1 MSDPAE
7 HKTTSSGTVLLKTM
21 GFSLFLIIVFTLFT
35 NMLPQVEGEAPVDKE
50 IDLGTLTM
58 DSFIELGEELFHGKG
73 TCALCHNDL
82 GRAPDI
88 LVLDMT
94 ATSKKHLADER
105 YQGTATDDGSY
116 LLESMVDPGIYVVAG
131 FGKKGSNDTE
141 SQMPAVDKSPI
152 ELTAIEMDAVIAFM
166 QAKDGNDVTVSL
178 PSEASAPVSSSI
190 EKVPAI
196 AQSAEEVIAKLGCA
210 ACHSLESSDVLLG
223 PSLQNIGSRLSVEEI
238 RQGIIDPE
246 AVIPEGFTGG
256 VMPATFAEQ
265 ITAKEM
271 EMMVQ
276 FLANQK

>member
-1 MSDPAE
+1 MSDSKE
-7 HKTTSSGTVLLKTM
+7 HKVSSSGLVLAKTM

-50 IDLGTLTM
+50 VDIGALTM
-58 DSFIELGEELFHGKG
+58 ESFIEFGEEIFHGKG
-73 TCALCHNDL
+73 TCSLCHNDL

-116 LLESMVDPGIYVVAG
+116 LLESLVDPGIYVVAG

-152 ELTAIEMDAVIAFM
+152 ELTALEMDAVIAFM

-178 PSEASAPVSSSI
+178 PSEAPTVVSSSAAGA
-190 EKVPAI
+190 P
-196 AQSAEEVIAKLGCA
+196 AQSAEEVILKLGCA
-210 ACHSLESSDVLLG
+210 ACHSLEGSDVLLG
-223 PSLQNIGSRLSVEEI
+223 PSLQGIGSRLSVEEI
-238 RQGIIDPE
+238 RQSIIDPE
-246 AVIPEGFTGG
+246 AVIPDGFEGGM
-256 VMPATFAEQ
+256 MPATFAEQ
-265 ITAKEM
+265 VTAKEM

-276 FLANQK
+276 FLAKQK